1 MPSRSDQISAGN
13 QQRFSAYVSVP
24 DAPNGHAVIVLQ
36 EIFGI
41 TAPVR
46 EVADRY
52 AREGYLAIAPDL
64 FWRIEPGLSLS
75 HSKEDMQR
83 AFAVLGQFDENLG
96 VADIGCAIAHAKAQP
111 GIDGGVAVVGMCLGG
126 KLAYLAAARLPV
138 DASVAFYG
146 VGIEKNLEEA
156 GKIAAPLLMFF
167 GGQDKYAPPPVRQQ
181 IEAATAEN
189 KKVRI
194 RVYDSA
200 DHGFYT
206 RGDPEVIRSAH
217 AEATAFLQQHL
228 PRRGAPAARVPQ
240 L

>member
-13 QQRFSAYVSVP
+13 QQQFSAYVSVP
-24 DAPNGHAVIVLQ
+24 DVPNGHAVIVLQ

-41 TAPVR
+41 TPPIR

-64 FWRIEPGLSLS
+64 FWRVEPGLSLS

-83 AFAVLGQFDENLG
+83 AVAVLGQFNEDLG
-96 VADIGCAIAHAKAQP
+96 VEDIGCAIAHAKAQP

-126 KLAYLAAARLPV
+126 KLAYLAASRLAV

-146 VGIEKNLEEA
+146 VGIEKNLDAA
-156 GKIAAPLLMFF
+156 GTIVAPLLMFF
-167 GGQDKYAPPPVRQQ
+167 GGKDKFAPPAVRQQ
-181 IEAATAEN
+181 IEAATAGN
-189 KKVRI
+189 QKVGI
-194 RVYDSA
+194 RVYESA

-206 RGDPEVIRSAH
+206 RGEPEVIQSAH
-217 AEATAFLQQHL
+217 AEATAFLRQHL
-228 PRRGAPAARVPQ
+228 PRRGAPAGRAPRF
-240 L
+240 